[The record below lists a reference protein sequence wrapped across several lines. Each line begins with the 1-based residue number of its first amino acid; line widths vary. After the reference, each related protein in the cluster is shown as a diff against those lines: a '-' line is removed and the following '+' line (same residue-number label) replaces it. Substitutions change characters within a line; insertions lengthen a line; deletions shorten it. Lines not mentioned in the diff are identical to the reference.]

1 MLSPGYG
8 GGTAN
13 IEYQALTG
21 LSMANYSPTL
31 SIAYQ
36 QLVPSLKW
44 APTINQAW
52 NAANGSKKASIALHA
67 FNRNMYFRDLNYKKF
82 QFSQFFA
89 TDGKPQLTGLH
100 AIDSA
105 WYVSDESFYSEV
117 LKKSRTPT
125 RTDSIKSSPCKTTC
139 HTKTSTKTTN
149 SKKWMHRIFQRMK
162 N

>member
-52 NAANGSKKASIALHA
+52 NAANGGKKL
-67 FNRNMYFRDLNYKKF
+67 
-82 QFSQFFA
+82 
-89 TDGKPQLTGLH
+89 P
-100 AIDSA
+100 
-105 WYVSDESFYSEV
+105 
-117 LKKSRTPT
+117 
-125 RTDSIKSSPCKTTC
+125 
-139 HTKTSTKTTN
+139 
-149 SKKWMHRIFQRMK
+149 
-162 N
+162 